1 MMAGHSLGL
10 GIDSQ
15 LLRIDMIASGRLSG
29 ANGLSKCAWKPAAI
43 VRSRAA
49 NPPKAVNCN
58 HRHIAAVLCAERTNI
73 SQKFKAIPFR
83 QSDIGQNNIW
93 TVFSD
98 CLQSLES
105 IWTGKDFSSVSREK
119 VRDAI

>member
-1 MMAGHSLGL
+1 MRLKTSSDRSISSGEPSKGGHC
-10 GIDSQ
+10 D
-15 LLRIDMIASGRLSG
+15 
-29 ANGLSKCAWKPAAI
+29 
-43 VRSRAA
+43 
-49 NPPKAVNCN
+49 

-83 QSDIGQNNIW
+83 QPDIGQNNIW

-105 IWTGKDFSSVSREK
+105 IWTGKDFSSVSP
-119 VRDAI
+119 

>member
-1 MMAGHSLGL
+1 MRLKASSDRSLSNGEPSKGGH
-10 GIDSQ
+10 
-15 LLRIDMIASGRLSG
+15 
-29 ANGLSKCAWKPAAI
+29 CY
-43 VRSRAA
+43 
-49 NPPKAVNCN
+49 

-73 SQKFKAIPFR
+73 SQKFKAVPFR

-105 IWTGKDFSSVSREK
+105 VWTGKTWLRVE
-119 VRDAI
+119 

>member
-1 MMAGHSLGL
+1 MRLEASSDRSISTGESSQGGHC
-10 GIDSQ
+10 D
-15 LLRIDMIASGRLSG
+15 
-29 ANGLSKCAWKPAAI
+29 
-43 VRSRAA
+43 
-49 NPPKAVNCN
+49 

-83 QSDIGQNNIW
+83 QPDIGQNNIW

-105 IWTGKDFSSVSREK
+105 IWTGKDFSSVSP
-119 VRDAI
+119 